1 MTILEGR
8 QELAKSCD
16 VYYYLPYSFPVVAP
30 QSREDFKLP
39 PRHAAS
45 LEVDYYLR
53 GLAIINIS
61 RLTAESLRSEDDDT
75 RTILRR
81 RKRCQERPLK
91 SISNYLS

>member
-1 MTILEGR
+1 MYTTT
-8 QELAKSCD
+8 
-16 VYYYLPYSFPVVAP
+16 YSFPVVAP

-53 GLAIINIS
+53 GLATINIS
-61 RLTAESLRSEDDDT
+61 RLTAESLRSDT

-81 RKRCQERPLK
+81 RKDAKKDR
-91 SISNYLS
+91 